1 MKKTLTNKE
10 LLFCAYVRAGL
21 TPREAAAKS
30 GYTFA
35 EKASLSLM
43 TRAEI
48 RREIKNS
55 RFSCEDAD
63 CTLAGYKRLAYG
75 CNSDAFWLLFCEEP
89 TKKEIEKMDLFGV
102 SEIKRPKG
110 GGLEIKFFDRFKA
123 LEKLE
128 KQNEKENSGAVSF
141 YEAIEKSAEAISAP

>member
-1 MKKTLTNKE
+1 MKKTLTSKE

-30 GYTFA
+30 GYVFA
-35 EKASLSLM
+35 EKSSLGLM
-43 TRAEI
+43 ERKEI

-55 RFSCEDAD
+55 LFSDSGEESA
-63 CTLAGYKRLAYG
+63 LLGYKRLAYG

-89 TKKEIEKMDLFGV
+89 TKRDIEKMDLFGV

-123 LEKLE
+123 LEKLDR
-128 KQNEKENSGAVSF
+128 QNEKESSDARSF
-141 YEAIEKSAEAISAP
+141 YEAIEKSAEAISDT

>member
-30 GYTFA
+30 GYAFS
-35 EKASLSLM
+35 EKASISLM
-43 TRAEI
+43 ARTQI

-55 RFSCEDAD
+55 RPLYEDGD
-63 CTLAGYKRLAYG
+63 CTTAGYKRLAYG
-75 CNSDAFWLLFCEEP
+75 CNSDAFWLLFCGEP
-89 TKKEIEKMDLFGV
+89 TKKEIEKMDFFGV

-123 LEKLE
+123 LERLE
-128 KQNEKENSGAVSF
+128 KQNEKENANAVSF
-141 YEAIEKSAEAISAP
+141 YDAIEKSAEAISNV